1 MCIGIYIFN
10 LKTKAKKAK
19 KIRRQKAKETKGKKK
34 ISVENLT
41 GYYNIISKFAL
52 CTFNLLDG
60 VVNFTWMF
68 M

>member
-10 LKTKAKKAK
+10 LKTKKKKAK
-19 KIRRQKAKETKGKKK
+19 KIRRQKAKETKGEKK

-68 M
+68 K

>member
-19 KIRRQKAKETKGKKK
+19 KIRRQKAKETKGEKK

-41 GYYNIISKFAL
+41 GYISKFAL

-68 M
+68 K